1 MESKET
7 NEDIG
12 TISVKSLKDFNET
25 EILLIEGRAFIEK
38 ERCFD
43 MIKDFAEQQVKP
55 LNEEITILT
64 TQRDGYKEQFNE
76 QKRLFDSSQEEVK
89 RLKEEKEAQ
98 EFKFGQVT
106 GDQFKKIEELEERVK
121 ELTEENQIL
130 KSKEI

>member
-7 NEDIG
+7 I
-12 TISVKSLKDFNET
+12 FNEAALQAAINKT
-25 EILLIEGRAFIEK
+25 FGEFGAH
-38 ERCFD
+38 
-43 MIKDFAEQQVKP
+43 AEVFR
-55 LNEEITILT
+55 ILT

-121 ELTEENQIL
+121 ELTENNNWLQNVMASMQNQ
-130 KSKEI
+130 KE